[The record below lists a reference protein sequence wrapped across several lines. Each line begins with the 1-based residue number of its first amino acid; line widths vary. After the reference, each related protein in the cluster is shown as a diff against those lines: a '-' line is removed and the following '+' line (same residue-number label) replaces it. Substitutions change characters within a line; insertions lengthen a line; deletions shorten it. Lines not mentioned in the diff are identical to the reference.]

1 MSIYTDM
8 IPVTVLCNKPVEGL
22 NGAQKENFIP
32 VAEIEVS
39 IYDNDAFKS
48 SQSVKYEQST
58 HNGCTFYKNL
68 VPGKEYRLIV
78 GMDNYEITSFNTS
91 GRFTTLLMKRTLYAK
106 Q

>member
-1 MSIYTDM
+1 MSIYTDSVPAM
-8 IPVTVLCNKPVEGL
+8 LQMNIQEQGL
-22 NGAQKENFIP
+22 SGALKKAW
-32 VAEIEVS
+32 VDVSRIEVS

-68 VPGKEYRLIV
+68 VPGEEYRLIV
-78 GMDNYEITSFNTS
+78 GTNIYEITTFNTS